1 MPPVNDPTKLTVVKV
16 VTTMDDAA
24 ADLQASLRA
33 TIVATDEIFDISFI
47 RQADGNGVVIV
58 YTYEDVSP

>member
-1 MPPVNDPTKLTVVKV
+1 LPPVNDPTKLTVVKV